1 MKKLLFALFLGALS
15 LNVSAQDYLPTEA
28 DLNQFLNSKLYVVLE
43 TNPIAAYNFKIQE
56 AVKETWDL
64 TDYEFISFKQ
74 FEEMFNDPDKSF
86 LMMTQVLFEND
97 KTKVRYNFL
106 NLFIGKKG
114 IEDFNDLPDVASIPL
129 SYTEVDEEFW
139 VYKIESLVR
148 FLQNHIMNMK
158 NDPSIIKKNIFQ
170 HYNDNMKD
178 IKQKTL
184 YLIKDEVSPKI
195 NTEAKLKKIYPYKF
209 KFVTREE
216 IEDAI
221 NKRDPNVVYL
231 HKVGP
236 QGTRLRAR
244 CYKIIIGAKDAN
256 FYYFDYHWVE
266 RTKNFDGILK
276 KDFKKLAKGRSS
288 IF

>member
-1 MKKLLFALFLGALS
+1 MKKIILFLFIGFSFLS
-15 LNVSAQDYLPTEA
+15 LKAQEYLPTEA

-43 TNPIAAYNFKIQE
+43 SNPIAEYNFKIQD
-56 AVKETWDL
+56 AVKKAWTL
-64 TDYEFISFKQ
+64 TDYEFISLDQ
-74 FEEMFNDPDKSF
+74 FQEMYNDPTKSF
-86 LMMTQVLFEND
+86 LMMTQVVFQND

-106 NLFIGKKG
+106 HIFIGKEG
-114 IEDFNDLPDVASIPL
+114 LDNFEDLPDIAAIPL

-139 VYKIESLVR
+139 VYKMESLVR
-148 FLQNHIMNMK
+148 FLQTHIQNMRD
-158 NDPSIIKKNIFQ
+158 NPDMIKKNIFEY
-170 HYNDNMKD
+170 YNMFTKD

-184 YLIKDEVSPKI
+184 YLVKDEVAPDMD
-195 NTEAKLKKIYPYKF
+195 TEAKIKKVYPYKV

-216 IEDAI
+216 VEEAI
-221 NKRDPNVVYL
+221 TNRDPEVVYL

-266 RTKNFDGILK
+266 KGKNFDGFLED
-276 KDFKKLAKGRSS
+276 DFKKLAKKK
-288 IF
+288 